1 MYNPSWYA
9 FFVKT
14 GDEDNVKER
23 IIYKLKD
30 KYKIYVPK
38 RRLKEFKNGVL
49 HNKTRLLFPGYVIV
63 NGAIGIEDYYNF
75 KEIPGLFNILRSE
88 TNFLKIKKEEI
99 DVVSKLVIEGDILGL
114 SKAYMKGDRV
124 VIFDGPLKEL
134 EGNIVSI
141 NKRRNRAK
149 VRLKFMNELR
159 TVELG
164 LMML

>member
-1 MYNPSWYA
+1 
-9 FFVKT
+9 
-14 GDEDNVKER
+14 
-23 IIYKLKD
+23 
-30 KYKIYVPK
+30 
-38 RRLKEFKNGVL
+38 
-49 HNKTRLLFPGYVIV
+49 
-63 NGAIGIEDYYNF
+63 
-75 KEIPGLFNILRSE
+75 
-88 TNFLKIKKEEI
+88 
-99 DVVSKLVIEGDILGL
+99 
-114 SKAYMKGDRV
+114 MKGDRV